1 MHFFYSPDSNRICLV
16 DTDDNGPFNIFTI
29 ANCLA
34 RSIKFHFPMGSNG
47 ITLGTLKNQTTDFV
61 VLAHVGGELAAR
73 LLELIDDRVGRH
85 EDLVRSCERGCEV
98 RVRVHARVQVR
109 VHMRVRVRVREGG

>member
-16 DTDDNGPFNIFTI
+16 DTDDNGPFNIFRI

-61 VLAHVGGELAAR
+61 VLAHVGAFESS
-73 LLELIDDRVGRH
+73 H
-85 EDLVRSCERGCEV
+85 DLKALSWKFLQGVR
-98 RVRVHARVQVR
+98 
-109 VHMRVRVRVREGG
+109 